1 MKDRVVHLFVLASL
15 IAVPFVRS
23 NTGAYEVHAA
33 SARAMPTPTPANL
46 KFAYKGIS
54 LGMLT
59 DDVRKQLGDPKDR
72 SEAQDLY
79 VFSDEE
85 SAQFLY
91 DASHKVTAIMLT
103 FSGKLTGAPT
113 PKDVF
118 GEDVP
123 ARADGGISKM
133 VRYEKAGY
141 GVSYNKIVGDDS
153 MISIAMQ
160 RIQ

>member
-1 MKDRVVHLFVLASL
+1 MYLFILVTL
-15 IAVPFVRS
+15 
-23 NTGAYEVHAA
+23 AA
-33 SARAMPTPTPANL
+33 SPLIFANNGSHEANALLVRPMPMPTPTAANP
-46 KFAYKGIS
+46 KFAYKGVS
-54 LGMLT
+54 LGMLA
-59 DDVRKQLGDPKDR
+59 DDIRKLLGDPKER
-72 SEAQDLY
+72 SDAQDLY

-85 SAQFLY
+85 SAQFIY

-103 FSGKLTGAPT
+103 FSGKLTGAPL

-118 GEDVP
+118 GEDVAP
-123 ARADGGISKM
+123 RPDGGISKM

-141 GVSYNKIVGDDS
+141 WVAYNKIVGDDP